1 MHLICSPQTPMKI
14 FLKKTVVNDHE
25 NEINNKKL
33 AWKWSQGLIHVS
45 TKLHATH
52 KSINSRNPIILKKI
66 A

>member
-1 MHLICSPQTPMKI
+1 MHLICSPQTPMII
-14 FLKKTVVNDHE
+14 FLKKMVLNDHE

-33 AWKWSQGLIHVS
+33 AWKWSQGVTYGS

-52 KSINSRNPIILKKI
+52 KNINSRNPIILKEL